1 MQDKMNKPSS
11 RPEWRLFFM
20 LLYSGMIISSRAV
33 TPSTRLKEV
42 GRPTVENSDKR
53 APQLTESASCGSL
66 CAGLEALGPPP
77 DVIIV
82 MPPPPLPSFVQSSLQ
97 LNHTEKLECN
107 FCHVFDGSSDGSIPF
122 PFPTMKSTETWI
134 SITVVIVAGS
144 AVLIAAIL
152 GFLLKFKK
160 WKIFPVAGD
169 SCPILPESFLN
180 SKGGSQTSFPKNLQ
194 SPNCPKKNDKTGKN
208 QGTSSCH
215 WFHVP
220 GHCIPQQVCDYQTS
234 RKFSTYI
241 AGSVSSSTES
251 PECADVN
258 QQSDGTTSKVHMYAC
273 IPDLEVTRRLAA
285 GAEQLGNKAYD
296 NAGFLTSSSEE
307 NNPFKQKG
315 WNQKVSGCI
324 LPRPSHLTS
333 AQAAKVLSDLPSN
346 VARNSSP
353 STQFPSLSNVRA
365 LRLRSEMPRSAQVL
379 HRPLPPL
386 PVEEI

>member
-1 MQDKMNKPSS
+1 MQGKMRKPSFILEWSLFLMILCS
-11 RPEWRLFFM
+11 R
-20 LLYSGMIISSRAV
+20 MIISSRAV
-33 TPSTRLKEV
+33 TPSPSMKKV
-42 GRPTVENSDKR
+42 GRPTLEDSDKK

-107 FCHVFDGSSDGSIPF
+107 FCHVFDGNSDGSVPF

-180 SKGGSQTSFPKNLQ
+180 SKGSSQTPFPKNLQ
-194 SPNCPKKNDKTGKN
+194 SRNCPKKNDKTGKN

-220 GHCIPQQVCDYQTS
+220 GHCTPQQVFDYQMS
-234 RKFSTYI
+234 KKFSSYI
-241 AGSVSSSTES
+241 AGKVSSSTES
-251 PECADVN
+251 PECTNIN
-258 QQSDGTTSKVHMYAC
+258 QQSDSATNKVCM
-273 IPDLEVTRRLAA
+273 LAA
-285 GAEQLGNKAYD
+285 GAVQLGSKAYD

-315 WNQKVSGCI
+315 WNQKVSECI
-324 LPRPSHLTS
+324 LSRPNHLIN
-333 AQAAKVLSDLPSN
+333 AQSAKVLSNLSSGG
-346 VARNSSP
+346 AQNSLH
-353 STQFPSLSNVRA
+353 STQFPSVSNIRPQH
-365 LRLRSEMPRSAQVL
+365 LRSEMPRSVQIQ